1 MSDFTMPMIG
11 FGTWRLSG
19 PQARDAVSFALETG
33 YRHIDTATIYRN
45 EDEVGR
51 AVRDSAVPRQDIFI
65 TTKLP
70 PERRDRIRRTL
81 EESLSALGTDHL
93 DLWLIHWPPG
103 GAAPEVWA
111 EFIKLRDEG
120 LTRAIGVSNYSL
132 AEIDELQRATGE
144 LPAVNQI
151 PWSPKQY
158 DQAVLEG
165 HQARGV
171 VLEGYSGLKG
181 TRLNDKALKEIAARH
196 GVTPAQVVLR
206 WHLEHGIVVIPKS
219 AHRERIAENFAL
231 DGFSL
236 TPDEVAAIDAL

>member
-1 MSDFTMPMIG
+1 MPMVG

-19 PQARDAVSFALETG
+19 EQAYEAVGFALETG
-33 YRHIDTATIYRN
+33 YRHIDTATMYRN
-45 EDEVGR
+45 EGEVGR
-51 AVRDSAVPRQDIFI
+51 AIRDTAAGRQDVFI

-70 PERRDRIRRTL
+70 PERRNRIRRTL
-81 EESLSALGTDHL
+81 EDSLSALGTDYL

-151 PWSPKQY
+151 PWSPREY
-158 DQAVLEG
+158 DQAILEG
-165 HQARGV
+165 HQARGI

-181 TRLNDKALKEIAARH
+181 TRLTDKTLTEIATRH

-231 DGFSL
+231 DFSL